1 MTNSSINDYIVKLGW
16 ASVME
21 TRTDRR
27 RERTRAALLR
37 AGQGLF
43 ALHPVDAVSIDDIV
57 LAADV
62 AKGSFYNHFA
72 DKEALARE
80 IAVQVRAEAE
90 AQIDLANAGVADP
103 VLRMARAQAV
113 FVRFAVRNPERARA
127 MVRLFAGATL
137 PDAPMNRGVRA
148 DVEAGLAAGL
158 YRDLTVETGVLMAMG
173 VGMVAVSRVL
183 EQDGVTPADA
193 LARDLIFGLL
203 RGLGVRDDNARAAS
217 AAAVSEIF
225 GET

>member
-1 MTNSSINDYIVKLGW
+1 MTPDTIDVK
-16 ASVME
+16 
-21 TRTDRR
+21 TDRR
-27 RERTRAALLR
+27 RARTRAALLQ
-37 AGQGLF
+37 AGQSLF
-43 ALHPVDAVSIDDIV
+43 ATRSVDAVSIDDIV

-72 DKEALARE
+72 DKESLARE
-80 IAVQVRAEAE
+80 IAVRVRAEAE

-127 MVRLFAGATL
+127 MVRLYAGATL
-137 PDAPMNRGVRA
+137 PNAPMNRGVRA

-158 YRDLTVETGVLMAMG
+158 FRDLTVETGVLMAMG
-173 VGMVAVSRVL
+173 MGTVGISRVL
-183 EQDGVTPADA
+183 ERDGVTPADA

-203 RGLGVRDDNARAAS
+203 RGLGVHDDKARAAS